1 MMNFEV
7 RALPPAL
14 FEQFLQTRQRID
26 PQTGQGFTTNA
37 ALAAMNCGELC
48 NPESI
53 TTQRRQPGPDRPA
66 GVQVT
71 ARPTLV
77 ESEDPVKVE
86 SRIFE
91 ILTVFCFVCAI
102 VYGVLSGEEVGI
114 VALTLTGG
122 LTLIVGTYFRFVAR
136 RLEERPEDNP
146 EAEVSDGAG
155 DMGFFSPGSYWP
167 IAVAGGTALT
177 GFGIAL

>member
-1 MMNFEV
+1 M
-7 RALPPAL
+7 
-14 FEQFLQTRQRID
+14 
-26 PQTGQGFTTNA
+26 
-37 ALAAMNCGELC
+37 
-48 NPESI
+48 
-53 TTQRRQPGPDRPA
+53 
-66 GVQVT
+66 
-71 ARPTLV
+71 
-77 ESEDPVKVE
+77 KVE

-136 RLEERPEDNP
+136 RLDERPEDNA

-155 DMGFFSPGSYWP
+155 DVGFFSPGSYWP
-167 IAVAGGTALT
+167 IALAAGVAAMGVGLAIYQWWLIVT
-177 GFGIAL
+177 GVISLIIAVCGLVFEYHTGPEAH